1 MSKLDGN
8 LAALAKHEREHD
20 ACERCERC
28 EEINEASDGK

>member
-20 ACERCERC
+20 ACERCE
-28 EEINEASDGK
+28 EINEASDGK